1 MEAIMPAED
10 LKSRTP
16 GPLDPASQAFVE
28 RVRQRQQH
36 EDLTGTDT
44 EIDDTSLPL
53 DDRGSDLAGTREQ
66 AGKDLEQDATDRP
79 DSDNPD
85 DAGEDE
91 STAPLV

>member
-1 MEAIMPAED
+1 MPTED

-16 GPLDPASQAFVE
+16 GPLAPPSQAFVE
-28 RVRQRQQH
+28 RVRQRREH
-36 EDLTGTDT
+36 DDATETGS
-44 EIDDTSLPL
+44 EIGDTSLPL

-66 AGKDLEQDATDRP
+66 AGKDIEQDATDRP

-91 STAPLV
+91 STASLV